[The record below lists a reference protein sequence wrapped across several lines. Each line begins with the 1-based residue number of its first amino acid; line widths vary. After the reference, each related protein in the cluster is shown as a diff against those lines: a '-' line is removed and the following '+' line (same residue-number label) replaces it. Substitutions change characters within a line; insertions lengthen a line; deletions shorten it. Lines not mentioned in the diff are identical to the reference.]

1 MTNLTGKGKLNLMRE
16 DKILKILEQS
26 GKVIDKKRDKARMAK
41 LPGKRVSKKGEVY
54 WETRKNRSDALLKNL

>member
-1 MTNLTGKGKLNLMRE
+1 MRE